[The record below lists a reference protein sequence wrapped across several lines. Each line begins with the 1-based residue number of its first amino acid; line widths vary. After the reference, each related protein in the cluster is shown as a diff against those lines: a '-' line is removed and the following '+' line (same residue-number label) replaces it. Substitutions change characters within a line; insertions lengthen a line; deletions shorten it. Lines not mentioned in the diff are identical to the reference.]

1 MTAHPPDPPA
11 TRTVTQMA
19 LADRL
24 TRVSSSQTQQVLTA
38 AEGLRR
44 QGVDVI
50 DLGAGEPDFATP
62 PHVKAAGTAAIAA
75 DFTKYTPNAGI
86 AELKEAI
93 CARYLDD
100 YGTRYT
106 PAETIVTAGGK
117 QALFNVAMSLF
128 GPGDEVITHA
138 PAWPSIVEQIKIA
151 GAEPVLV
158 RTYPDEGFR
167 VAAARV
173 LDALSARTR
182 AIIINSPGNPTGALV
197 AEEELATIA
206 REASTRGIWV
216 IVDLCYERLIYDDV
230 PHNLPRVLGELA
242 RDRGVLIGSV
252 SKTYAMTG
260 WRCGWALG
268 PEPLIAAANTVQSHA
283 TSNVCSITQQAAVA
297 ALTGPQA
304 CVQTML
310 DEYRTR
316 RDRLCAWLAAEARIR
331 VVPPAGAFYLFPDIT
346 EVLSPDGP
354 RTSAEFASRLLA
366 EAHVALTAGEAFDAP
381 GFLRVSYATSLA
393 RLEEGATR
401 LLRFVATLNP
411 S

>member
-1 MTAHPPDPPA
+1 
-11 TRTVTQMA
+11 MA
-19 LADRL
+19 FADRL
-24 TRVSSSQTQQVLTA
+24 TRVLSSQTQQVLTA
-38 AEGLRR
+38 AEELRR
-44 QGVDVI
+44 QGIDVI

-62 PHVKAAGTAAIAA
+62 PHVKAAGAAAIAA

-93 CARYLDD
+93 CARYFED
-100 YGTRYT
+100 YGAHYL

-117 QALFNVAMSLF
+117 QALFNVAMALF

-138 PAWPSIVEQIKIA
+138 PAWPSIVEQIKLA

-158 RTYPDEGFR
+158 RTYPEEGFR
-167 VAAARV
+167 VQAARV

-182 AIIINSPGNPTGALV
+182 AIIINSPSNPTGALV
-197 AEEELATIA
+197 AETELATVA
-206 REASTRGIWV
+206 REASARGVWV

-230 PHNLPRVLGELA
+230 PHNLPRVVGEFA

-252 SKTYAMTG
+252 SKSYAMTG

-283 TSNVCSITQQAAVA
+283 TSNVCSITQKAAVA
-297 ALTGPQA
+297 ALSGPQA

-316 RDRLCAWLAAEARIR
+316 RDRLSAWLASEPRIR

-346 EVLSPDGP
+346 DLLAPDGS

-381 GFLRVSYATSLA
+381 GFLRVSFATSLA
-393 RLEEGATR
+393 RLEEGASR
-401 LLRFVATLNP
+401 LRRFVATLG
-411 S
+411 